1 MSVLIGVIGMLLAG
15 FSLVFMNDSVT
26 SEKTSKRLFIPFVVG
41 VLLAVTGFILSW

>member
-15 FSLVFMNDSVT
+15 FSFLAMHDSN
-26 SEKTSKRLFIPFVVG
+26 SEKTIKRLLIPFVVG